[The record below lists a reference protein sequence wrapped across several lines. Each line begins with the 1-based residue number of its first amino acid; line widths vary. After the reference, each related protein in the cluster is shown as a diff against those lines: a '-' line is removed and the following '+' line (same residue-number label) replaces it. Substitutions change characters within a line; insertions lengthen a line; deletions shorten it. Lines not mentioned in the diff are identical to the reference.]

1 MGGIDALCA
10 HLPGQAAKLCKDE
23 VDKMLP
29 LAITFV
35 TAVAVSWRLESVVGF
50 SKTKI

>member
-10 HLPGQAAKLCKDE
+10 HLPGPAAKICKDE

-35 TAVAVSWRLESVVGF
+35 TGVAVSWRRETVMGY
-50 SKTKI
+50 SKT